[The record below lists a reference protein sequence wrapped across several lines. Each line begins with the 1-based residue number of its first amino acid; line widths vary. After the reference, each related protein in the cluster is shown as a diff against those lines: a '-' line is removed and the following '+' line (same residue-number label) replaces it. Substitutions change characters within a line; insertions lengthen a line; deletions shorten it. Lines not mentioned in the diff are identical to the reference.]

1 MKDHV
6 TVIPSDKTIIVNG
19 IGLIC
24 DFKTHIPGLHAL
36 QWHGGKGSLEIV
48 SDDGKISN
56 HEISS
61 YTSEVNSYVEIWQAK
76 YDEINAPYVPTFEE
90 AKAAKLAE
98 LNTAFTTAAETAHCT
113 SSAGFE
119 INADKT
125 AARNISNLIVAL
137 EETDRETVHFCAYDN
152 TFHTVNLPQLK
163 TMRLEVIDHAEALY
177 QMKWGLRNRIYA
189 AETPGAL
196 EAIVITFEPEP
207 DITGGQ
213 SATEASCNTDTPV
226 TFIEQSNQSIYG
238 EVNDEQTV

>member
-90 AKAAKLAE
+90 AKAAKLAK
-98 LNTAFTTAAETAHCT
+98 LNTAFASASENAHCL

-119 INADKT
+119 INADEI
-125 AARNISNLIVAL
+125 ANRNIEGLVLVLVEGESTLFRVYDNSFHEVSKEQLETMRKEIVVNSQRLYRIKGQL
-137 EETDRETVHFCAYDN
+137 EAAIETAETV
-152 TFHTVNLPQLK
+152 
-163 TMRLEVIDHAEALY
+163 EE
-177 QMKWGLRNRIYA
+177 
-189 AETPGAL
+189 L
-196 EAIVITFEPEP
+196 EAIAITF
-207 DITGGQ
+207 DTVTQDDGG
-213 SATEASCNTDTPV
+213 
-226 TFIEQSNQSIYG
+226 SN
-238 EVNDEQTV
+238 EQTA

>member
-90 AKAAKLAE
+90 AKAAKLAK
-98 LNTAFTTAAETAHCT
+98 LNTAFASASENAHCL

-119 INADKT
+119 INADEI
-125 AARNISNLIVAL
+125 ANRNIEGLVLVLVEGESTLFRVYDNSFHEVSKEQLETMRKEIVVNSQRLYRIKWQL
-137 EETDRETVHFCAYDN
+137 EAAIETAETV
-152 TFHTVNLPQLK
+152 
-163 TMRLEVIDHAEALY
+163 EE
-177 QMKWGLRNRIYA
+177 
-189 AETPGAL
+189 L
-196 EAIVITFEPEP
+196 EAIAITF
-207 DITGGQ
+207 DTVTQDDGG
-213 SATEASCNTDTPV
+213 
-226 TFIEQSNQSIYG
+226 SN
-238 EVNDEQTV
+238 EQTA